1 MDEWL
6 HKQPATNIIG
16 KLLMKH
22 LKKIFTALILGFFA
36 FAPPGTLIL
45 IAIFTLGL
53 FGKTWFIV
61 GFVIGSILLAVY
73 GFVYRD
79 KLAENRHLKTFLH
92 KFRK

>member
-1 MDEWL
+1 MDKWL
-6 HKQPATNIIG
+6 HKQPVTNIIG

-53 FGKTWFIV
+53 LVKLGLFWELLRVRFCWEFTDLFIE
-61 GFVIGSILLAVY
+61 IS
-73 GFVYRD
+73 
-79 KLAENRHLKTFLH
+79 
-92 KFRK
+92 